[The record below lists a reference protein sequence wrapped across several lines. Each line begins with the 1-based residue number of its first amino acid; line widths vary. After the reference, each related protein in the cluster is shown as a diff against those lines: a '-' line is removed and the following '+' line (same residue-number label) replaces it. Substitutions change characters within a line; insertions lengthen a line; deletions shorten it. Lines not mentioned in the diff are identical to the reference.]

1 MGDIVACEKC
11 FLFPRLSAGKWMDR
25 GHREMKGEER
35 NIMKVG
41 N

>member
-1 MGDIVACEKC
+1 MGDIVVYEKC
-11 FLFPRLSAGKWMDR
+11 FISCLTVGKWMDR
-25 GHREMKGEER
+25 EHREMKGEER